1 MILDRQD
8 LPSLWDYT
16 HGLLLIG
23 SLVFSLILFGL
34 IICWHEGLISAL
46 ILVDKSRLCFAIGFL
61 FFVGLV
67 HCAIRTIYLSSQI
80 NIAFSV
86 INKCKSKSNSLNLEN
101 EQVKVGDETI
111 PANSLFGNYLA
122 SLKNI
127 SERTDDTINN
137 SNTVDILIARTKGS
151 HDIGWFLVDVLLK
164 LGLMGTIVGFVLML
178 GSVANAES
186 LNVDT
191 MQNILQQMSLG
202 MGTALFTTLTGLTC
216 SLLLGL
222 QYLVLDKGADK
233 LIEHILEFSDT
244 GLE

>member
-1 MILDRQD
+1 M
-8 LPSLWDYT
+8 
-16 HGLLLIG
+16 
-23 SLVFSLILFGL
+23 
-34 IICWHEGLISAL
+34 
-46 ILVDKSRLCFAIGFL
+46 
-61 FFVGLV
+61 
-67 HCAIRTIYLSSQI
+67 
-80 NIAFSV
+80 